1 MGECFREIAGPGLAG
16 RKLCGSLFVLASHFL
31 LLRSWATATRSI
43 VSAHGTPDQGL
54 GQDSNEIVSK
64 KSNVFSGSVSPLSCI
79 LSISF
84 LSLRVCM
91 GTQLSVVSAF
101 NEHFLVMGSDR
112 PSAVF
117 RTLEWK
123 QKIEVVPKR
132 IGLESK

>member
-16 RKLCGSLFVLASHFL
+16 RKLCGSLLSWLHTFCSSGSGQQQQEALFL
-31 LLRSWATATRSI
+31 LTEHQIKGWVKIPT
-43 VSAHGTPDQGL
+43 
-54 GQDSNEIVSK
+54 
-64 KSNVFSGSVSPLSCI
+64 KSCQKIQCFSGSVSPLSCI

-123 QKIEVVPKR
+123 QKNRSCTEKNR
-132 IGLESK
+132 S